1 MSDTAEKDL
10 PASQR
15 KLNKARER
23 GEVANS
29 ADFVG
34 AFTFTAVAV
43 TMVFLIP
50 RAYLMVQGLFERSI
64 QVAEG
69 REPFEPVFMLSS
81 MTLDLLQLLVMPL
94 LVIIAAATLSNL
106 LVKQG
111 LPLSMEPL
119 MPKLSRISPGAGFGN
134 IFSKH
139 SAVSLLLAFLK
150 FTIWSVCAI
159 AIIWWALPAIMA
171 SGACGAGCIIDVSIE
186 TLRALFI
193 AAIIIIIIG
202 GCLDVP
208 IQIMLFLSQQKM
220 SKEERKKEYED
231 SEGKPEIKQQR
242 REIAHEMA
250 QGVALPKEGLVAGSA
265 IVTDGN
271 RAVALMFRQGIDE
284 IPAVLA
290 RGEGLK
296 GADLIRDGR
305 ALGLLIEEDAGL
317 TQKLYKKLRPG
328 DPISQDCYQPVALL
342 LVRVPP
348 RR

>member
-15 KLNKARER
+15 KLTKARER
-23 GEVANS
+23 GEVASS
-29 ADFVG
+29 ADFVS
-34 AFTFTAVAV
+34 AFTFTAVAL
-43 TMVFLIP
+43 TILFQLP
-50 RAYLMVQGLFERSI
+50 KAYLMVQGLFERSV

-81 MTLDLLQLLVMPL
+81 MSLDLLQLLIMPS
-94 LVIIAAATLSNL
+94 LVIVVSATLSNL

-111 LPLSMEPL
+111 LSLSLEPL
-119 MPKLSRISPGAGFGN
+119 MPKFSRISPAGGFGN
-134 IFSKH
+134 IFSKN
-139 SAVSLLLAFLK
+139 SLVSLVLAFLK
-150 FTIWSVCAI
+150 FTIWSVAAI
-159 AIIWWALPAIMA
+159 AILWTALPAILA
-171 SGACGAGCIIDVSIE
+171 SGDCGAGCLVDVSIQ
-186 TLRALFI
+186 TLRSLFI
-193 AAIIIIIIG
+193 AAIVIIIIG
-202 GCLDVP
+202 GCIDVP
-208 IQIMLFLSQQKM
+208 IQIMMFLSRQKM

-231 SEGKPEIKQQR
+231 SEGKPEIKHQR

-250 QGVALPKEGLVAGSA
+250 QGVALPKEGLAAGSA
-265 IVTDGN
+265 IVTDGK

-290 RGEGLK
+290 RGEDYK
-296 GADLIRDGR
+296 AADLIRDGR

-317 TQKLYKKLRPG
+317 TEKLYKKLRPG